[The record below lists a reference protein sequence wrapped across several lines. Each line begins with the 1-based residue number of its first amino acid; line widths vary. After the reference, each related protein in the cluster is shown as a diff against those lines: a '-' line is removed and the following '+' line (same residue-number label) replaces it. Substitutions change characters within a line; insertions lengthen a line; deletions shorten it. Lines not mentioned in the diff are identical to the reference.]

1 MDSAVSIRGVVKSFG
16 DQRAVDDVSFEVPQ
30 GKVFGLLGPN
40 GAGKTTTIRMI
51 LDIIRPDAGEIR
63 VLGKTRGEG
72 VRRHVG
78 YLPEERGLYRKMKV
92 IEMLEFSGSLKGS
105 SPAEARKHAKA
116 WLEKLEIGDWA
127 EKKVEELSKG
137 MQQKVQFVGAVLG
150 KPEVLI
156 LDEPF
161 SGMDPVNQNVF
172 KNQILELQRGGATVI
187 FSTHQMET
195 AERLCDAI
203 ALIHKGALV
212 LYGPLSEVK
221 AGFGKNSVLLE
232 FEGDGSFLKGLPGV
246 SRVDEYGRW
255 VEIRLDAGTD
265 PQTILRAA
273 ADRLRVAKFELVAP
287 TLHNIFIE
295 KVGAEPGAI
304 LERVGDA

>member
-1 MDSAVSIRGVVKSFG
+1 MNAAVCLRGVVKSFG
-16 DQRAVDDVSFEVPQ
+16 EFRAVDDVTFDVPA
-30 GKVFGLLGPN
+30 GRVFGLLGPN

-51 LDIIRPDAGEIR
+51 LDILRPDAGEVL
-63 VLGKTRGEG
+63 VLGKNHGEG

-92 IEMLEFSGSLKGS
+92 IEMLEFAGSLKGA
-105 SPAEARKHAKA
+105 SPAAARQEAAG
-116 WLEKLEIGDWA
+116 WLERLEIAGWA
-127 EKKVEELSKG
+127 QKKVEELSKG
-137 MQQKVQFVGAVLG
+137 MQQKVQFIGAVLG
-150 KPEVLI
+150 KPEILI

-172 KNQILELQRGGATVI
+172 KNAILDLKRAGTTVI

-203 ALIHKGALV
+203 ALINKGRLV
-212 LYGPLSEVK
+212 LYGAMGDVK

-232 FEGDGSFLKGLPGV
+232 FEGDGAFLKTLPGV
-246 SRVDEYGRW
+246 SRLDDYGRW
-255 VEIRLDAGTD
+255 VEIRLDASAD
-265 PQTILRAA
+265 PQQILHAA
-273 ADRLRVAKFELVAP
+273 SARLKVHKFEIVAP

-295 KVGAEPGAI
+295 KVGAAIEPA